1 MSHKD
6 GDQRRQME
14 AWQPTNQSLEGGPQ
28 PTMVRPMEEGAA
40 LSCYNLLSEP
50 CKYNI
55 GGQRD
60 QLATSKQ

>member
-14 AWQPTNQSLEGGPQ
+14 IWQPTNQSLGGGPQ

-40 LSCYNLLSEP
+40 HRNKKCIEV
-50 CKYNI
+50 
-55 GGQRD
+55 
-60 QLATSKQ
+60 ATEEI